1 MVIACLWAFLL
12 SGFVSLEQEI
22 SLVGIKINGNFL
34 NVEVS
39 DFPYEGVL
47 TVDIKGTI
55 KDGLSALGYPNS
67 FVKNVEVKKGNGFT
81 RIIFRMV
88 GPFEITDKS
97 TNSTSIS
104 ISLKPLC
111 QRMVVEPMKY
121 PKTQAQPSGEVKVVK
136 ETVFVSKP
144 KPVFLRCRDL
154 IGEELSEF
162 VKIATGGSLDLK
174 KDKRFTGQYNS
185 VSLERFFREFP
196 DYFEKYAK

>member
-1 MVIACLWAFLL
+1 MVIACLLGFLL

-22 SLVGIKINGNFL
+22 SVVEIKIKGNFM

-55 KDGLSALGYPNS
+55 KDGLSAVDYPNS
-67 FVKNVEVKKGNGFT
+67 FVKNVEVKKSKGFT

-88 GPFEITDKS
+88 GPFEIRDKS
-97 TNSTSIS
+97 TSSTSIS
-104 ISLKPLC
+104 ISLKPLR
-111 QRMVVEPMKY
+111 QRIVVEPMKY
-121 PKTQAQPSGEVKVVK
+121 SKTQAQPSGEVKVVK
-136 ETVFVSKP
+136 ETVFVSEP
-144 KPVFLRCRDL
+144 KPVYLRCRDL

-162 VKIATGGSLDLK
+162 VKIATGRSLDLK
-174 KDKRFTGQYNS
+174 KDKRFTGEYNS